1 MEDSRYGSQ
10 FLSTPRVHNDQGHI
24 HHYGSKQVQ
33 TLGRNG
39 ENETLSIG
47 ISNDTLTA
55 LRQQM
60 DHTNHDMVQML
71 SQQIAIMLKSLVQ
84 TTIDSFIL
92 LVDQMTRI
100 GDAMAIPQ
108 V

>member
-1 MEDSRYGSQ
+1 
-10 FLSTPRVHNDQGHI
+10 
-24 HHYGSKQVQ
+24 
-33 TLGRNG
+33 
-39 ENETLSIG
+39 
-47 ISNDTLTA
+47 
-55 LRQQM
+55 M

-108 V
+108 VQTQHGNLAQNPIALGGTIKDQNNVILPQGRGDNGGPILVN